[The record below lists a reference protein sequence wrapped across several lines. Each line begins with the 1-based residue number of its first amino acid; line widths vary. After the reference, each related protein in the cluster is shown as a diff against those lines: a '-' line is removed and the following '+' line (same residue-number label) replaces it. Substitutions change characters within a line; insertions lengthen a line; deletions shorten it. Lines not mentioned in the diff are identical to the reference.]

1 MAQEI
6 VMTISPEAAIQM
18 MLTIFGFVITVVS
31 VIWKVSEI
39 KTDFHTRIT
48 VLETEVVYIKDN
60 MEKRANKNSP

>member
-1 MAQEI
+1 MSQEI